1 MKHYAILFFE
11 VIYNMKI
18 GYARV
23 STDDQNLTS
32 QIEVLEKEG
41 CERIF
46 KEKQSGASKDRE
58 QLKLALASLR
68 PNDIFIVV
76 KLDRLGRTV
85 KQLVELIDDFEKN
98 NIQFKSLT
106 DTIDTTTANGRFF
119 FHIMSA
125 FAELEKELIKE
136 RTQVG
141 LSSARGRGK
150 LGGRPTIH
158 ANDKK
163 EIAYQMVME
172 NNQNVTEIAS
182 ALNMSRATIY
192 RYIDQRKQ
200 LVIG

>member
-32 QIEVLEKEG
+32 QIEALEKEG

-106 DTIDTTTANGRFF
+106 DTIDTTTPNGRFF

-136 RTQVG
+136 RHKWVY
-141 LSSARGRGK
+141 L
-150 LGGRPTIH
+150 L
-158 ANDKK
+158 
-163 EIAYQMVME
+163 
-172 NNQNVTEIAS
+172 
-182 ALNMSRATIY
+182 
-192 RYIDQRKQ
+192 
-200 LVIG
+200 LVDAVN